1 MNQDGSIRAASQTMG
16 DLVLSSA
23 AVPPAA
29 LVVAMSFIIAL
40 CAQITFPLP
49 FTPVPLTG
57 STLGVLLAG
66 ALLGS
71 RRGSYA
77 VALYL
82 AEGAAGL
89 PFFAGGA
96 AGFVHFAGP
105 TGGYLIGFLPA
116 AYVAG
121 RLAEAGWDKTPFK
134 TFMMMLLGSGVILAM
149 GLLGLARFVPAPRL
163 LPMGLYP
170 FLPGDAAKAC
180 IAAALLPGGWTLL
193 GARASG
199 RRQ

>member
-1 MNQDGSIRAASQTMG
+1 MG
-16 DLVLSSA
+16 DLVLSAA
-23 AVPPAA
+23 AVPPSV
-29 LVVAMSFIIAL
+29 LVVAVSFIIAL
-40 CAQITFPLP
+40 CAQIAIALP
-49 FTPVPLTG
+49 FTPVPLSG

-71 RRGSYA
+71 RRGPMA

-96 AGFVHFAGP
+96 AGFIHFAGP

-134 TFMMMLLGSGVILAM
+134 AFMMMIAGSAVILAM
-149 GLLGLARFVPAPRL
+149 GLLGLARFVSAAHL

-180 IAAALLPGGWTLL
+180 IAAALLPGGWALL
-193 GARASG
+193 GAGAPG
-199 RRQ
+199 RRP